1 MTTTADKMFEEWVEQ
16 YPIQIAGDDYE
27 MCKDAWKA
35 ALAASAQQ
43 VECKPCG
50 GMGLVDGIWNA
61 CPDCEGSGEV
71 AQQVEGE
78 AVANAYRYGTAL
90 LEPHDAPVGEP
101 DCQPLYTH
109 PTPPT
114 SAAGMAGFKLL
125 KDSTHTERAWIEDA
139 GHENGLYSNTCI
151 KCGREFAGHKRRVIC
166 RVCAAAPTQPAPTE
180 GEQG

>member
-43 VECKPCG
+43 VE
-50 GMGLVDGIWNA
+50 
-61 CPDCEGSGEV
+61 
-71 AQQVEGE
+71 GE
-78 AVANAYRYGTAL
+78 AVAWKHDCAAL
-90 LEPHDAPVGEP
+90 LTNDVELWIDRCPHCGKPS
-101 DCQPLYTH
+101 H

-114 SAAGMAGFKLL
+114 SAAVPEGYKLL
-125 KDSTHTERAWIEDA
+125 KDSTHAERAWIEDA

-151 KCGREFAGHKRRVIC
+151 ECGREFAGHKRRVIC